1 MPLMCEFQLLKLD
14 SRLISVVGRYGPI
27 LAESTQIGANRRKSK
42 PSQRESS
49 RVGINPRKKKKK
61 LRHGTN
67 AQATVSR
74 VGLGCDTFP
83 VASILSRSL
92 MICIGWRIHL
102 HQLWKFCTRIL
113 LFYERMNIHFQKKK
127 KRKKSKL
134 LKDKRNSIKIYK
146 DYWRCS

>member
-1 MPLMCEFQLLKLD
+1 MW
-14 SRLISVVGRYGPI
+14 ISAVKARFKADFGRRPI
-27 LAESTQIGANRRKSK
+27 WPNSGRINPDRRKSTRIEAESARIK
-42 PSQRESS
+42 PSRHKSE
-49 RVGINPRKKKKK
+49 KKKKK

-67 AQATVSR
+67 AQATVFR
-74 VGLGCDTFP
+74 VGLRCDTLP
-83 VASILSRSL
+83 VASMLSRSL

-134 LKDKRNSIKIYK
+134 LKDKRNSIKI
-146 DYWRCS
+146 